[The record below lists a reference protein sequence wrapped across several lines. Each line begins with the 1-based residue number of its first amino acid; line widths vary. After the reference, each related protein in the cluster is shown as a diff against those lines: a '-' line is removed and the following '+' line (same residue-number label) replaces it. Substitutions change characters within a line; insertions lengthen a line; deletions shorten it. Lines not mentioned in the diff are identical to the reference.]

1 MFKNLNLRL
10 KIVIPAGL
18 VIVIG
23 FTILLLSSTN
33 IFRTKSYG
41 VVVDMMENVGQS
53 SSKMVQDA
61 FSYKYSEMDSF
72 KKEIEDILNKSGGTR
87 AEAVSAVR
95 DMAVRTNYA
104 RSAMVVLESNA
115 LGDDRRSIG
124 TSGSDSSGRFMPYI
138 KDEDSSAVQLYSDF
152 SQSGNFYDQLKSGS
166 SIIVSSPYRAKNS
179 SENLFLCTM
188 FMPLYDN
195 SSRFAGMVAV
205 EYDLGFLSNILKNQV
220 VLETGY
226 VCLVAED
233 GFEMFY
239 YPDSS
244 YISKPISSLGSESL
258 VGQITKFKETRMSS
272 AEEIVSADK
281 KDTYVVKMLPV
292 TCQEADKNFVLGVVV
307 NKSEIVDIYQGAI
320 YIILSVELIT
330 AISTCLILYRIIRKR
345 LQPVEEF
352 SSVITEVKNTGNFNI
367 PVSGLYSED
376 DEVGKAI
383 SAFGDNNRM
392 LSKRADILAD
402 IAKGDFSQTPEIIS
416 NDDLIGKSIGELIEI
431 NNQSLSSVSDTSF
444 QIASAAGQLAE
455 SSQLLA
461 QGTTEQASAIE
472 QLSVTIAGINAK
484 SKEIRENA
492 QKNDEQMD
500 QLLDAV
506 QKVNDVGKNISKII
520 KTIDDIAF
528 QTNILALNAAV
539 EAAHAGDHGIGFAV
553 VAEEVRKLALKSAEA
568 AKNTANMIADS
579 IHCARTSAEIARNTS
594 EALKFI
600 VSEIDETAVSIS
612 QINIGVEQ
620 ISQVVQTNSATSEE
634 SAACS
639 AEMRQYAE
647 ALKSVVSKFKLKRQG
662 FNDVPY
668 SEGGSSGFSAA
679 AVHSSDVSSYGDPP
693 ESSSENSSEYP
704 ENKYI

>member
-10 KIVIPAGL
+10 KIVIPAGV

-23 FTILLLSSTN
+23 FTVLLLSATN
-33 IFRTKSYG
+33 IFRAKSYG
-41 VVVDMMENVGQS
+41 VVSDMMQNVGQS
-53 SSKMVQDA
+53 SSKTVQDA
-61 FSYKYSEMDSF
+61 FNYKYSEVDTF
-72 KKEIEDILNKSGGTR
+72 KKRIEDILNKSNGTR
-87 AEAVSAVR
+87 AEAIAAVKE
-95 DMAVRTNYA
+95 MAVMTNYA
-104 RSAMVVLESNA
+104 RSAMLILEPNA
-115 LGDDRRSIG
+115 LGDDKKNIG
-124 TSGSDSSGRFMPYI
+124 TVGSDSSGRFMPYI
-138 KDEDSSAVQLYSDF
+138 KGENSSAVQLYSDF
-152 SQSGNFYDQLKSGS
+152 SESGNFYDRVKSGS
-166 SIIVSSPYRAKNS
+166 SAIISSPYREKNS
-179 SENLFLCTM
+179 NENIYVCTM

-205 EYDLGFLSNILKNQV
+205 EYDLGFLNGVLKNQV
-220 VLETGY
+220 VLDSGY

-233 GFEMFY
+233 SFEIFY
-239 YPDSS
+239 FPDSNF
-244 YISKPISSLGSESL
+244 IAKNVSSLGSEGL
-258 VGQITKFKETRMSS
+258 AGQVTKFKETRASTT
-272 AEEIVSADK
+272 EQVLSADK
-281 KDTYVVKMLPV
+281 KDTYVVRMLPV
-292 TCQEADKNFVLGVVV
+292 ECPEIGKNFVLGVVV
-307 NKSEIVDIYQGAI
+307 NKEEIVKIYEGAI
-320 YIILSVELIT
+320 YIILGVELIT
-330 AISTCLILYRIIRKR
+330 ALSTCIILYRIIRKR

-367 PVSGLYSED
+367 PVSGLYSEN

-383 SAFGDNNRM
+383 SAFSDNNRI

-402 IAKGDFSQTPEIIS
+402 IAKGDFTQSPDIIS
-416 NDDLIGKSIGELIEI
+416 NDDLIGKSIDELIEI

-444 QIASAAGQLAE
+444 QIASAASQLAE

-600 VSEIDETAVSIS
+600 VSEIDETAISIS

-647 ALKSVVSKFKLKRQG
+647 ALKSIVSKFKLKKQG
-662 FNDVPY
+662 FNNAHKYAENPVHTSDI
-668 SEGGSSGFSAA
+668 SE
-679 AVHSSDVSSYGDPP
+679 YGEPP
-693 ESSSENSSEYP
+693 ESISESSMEYP